1 MFCVTLPNGVDGC
14 EVRAKRAVVARLYRF
29 HCIGADGAELD
40 PYGCWMSSMAAVR
53 AHADKVA
60 LMLMTSDDCSDWPT
74 WIVDVRDPRGRR
86 VLLRAFTEVREI
98 SRPA

>member
-1 MFCVTLPNGVDGC
+1 MICLAPPKGVDGC
-14 EVRAKRAVVARLYRF
+14 EVRAERAGVARLYRF

-60 LMLMTSDDCSDWPT
+60 LMLMRGDDHPDWTT
-74 WIVDVRDPRGRR
+74 WIVDVRNAAGRR
-86 VLLRAFTEVREI
+86 VLLREFTKVRVGGR
-98 SRPA
+98 SA